1 MAVTRALSVEDGNL
15 SSGGSIISSRDKAYK
30 DIDLAFL
37 AKPNGDIY
45 KKTDAAAVKQS
56 IKNLLM
62 TGLGERPFRPILG
75 GNLGVLLFE
84 NATTSTTQ
92 ELENNIRL
100 AVSNYEPRA
109 QILNINIQNNL
120 DRNEIFVGVEFKVI
134 NTSEI
139 ATLETTL
146 SRLR

>member
-1 MAVTRALSVEDGNL
+1 MAANRALSIEDGNL
-15 SSGGSIISSRDKAYK
+15 TNGGSIISSRNKAYK
-30 DIDLAFL
+30 DIDLQFL
-37 AKPNGDIY
+37 AKPNGDIF

-56 IKNLLM
+56 MKNLLM
-62 TGLGERPFRPILG
+62 TGLGERPFRPALG

-84 NATTSTTQ
+84 NATTSSTQ
-92 ELENNIRL
+92 ELENNIRV

-109 QILNINIQNNL
+109 QILKVNVQNNL
-120 DRNEIFVGVEFKVI
+120 DRNEIFVGIEFKVI

-139 ATLETTL
+139 ATLETTM